1 MRASV
6 VKHQKEC
13 HLARTSTRDL
23 PNLAETATKVQLK
36 PRLKTDRRDHN
47 AINKEIRSHRLERRG
62 EARD

>member
-1 MRASV
+1 MRVSV

-23 PNLAETATKVQLK
+23 PNPAETATKVQLK
-36 PRLKTDRRDHN
+36 PRRKTDHSEHN
-47 AINKEIRSHRLERRG
+47 ATNKEIRSHRLERLG